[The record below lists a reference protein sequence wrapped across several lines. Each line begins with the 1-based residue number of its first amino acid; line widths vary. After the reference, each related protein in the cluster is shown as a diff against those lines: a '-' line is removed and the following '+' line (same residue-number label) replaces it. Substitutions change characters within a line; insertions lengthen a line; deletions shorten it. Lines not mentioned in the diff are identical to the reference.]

1 MEAWAKAGGGRGCGC
16 REKGWVEQADL
27 RGPLKSEEK
36 GGLPLGG
43 NREPEKV
50 RRGRQKPVQGGSRL
64 QEVWSGA
71 GRSLPWAASLLL
83 AWPVHPSVPC
93 THCRLLH
100 HSPLCS
106 SHSLCPFFFHVP
118 FCLSVCLL
126 KSPLGLPWCSSG
138 WGSMHVRRRGHR
150 LNLCRGT
157 EILACHVVRPKKR
170 KNLKSHCHFPSGF

>member
-118 FCLSVCLL
+118 FCLSVCLSFKVTVRTSL
-126 KSPLGLPWCSSG
+126 VLQWLGLHARPPQGAQVKSLSG
-138 WGSMHVRRRGHR
+138 
-150 LNLCRGT
+150 N
-157 EILACHVVRPKKR
+157 
-170 KNLKSHCHFPSGF
+170 